1 MFEQIVDILR
11 KFIENPEYNIK
22 PETTLVD
29 ELGLNSLDVINIVV
43 AFEEKF
49 DIEIP
54 DRVIPGFK
62 TIADIEAYLS
72 QNV

>member
-1 MFEQIVDILR
+1 MFEQTVKIIR
-11 KFIENPEYNIK
+11 EFIENQAYDIK

-43 AFEEKF
+43 AFEEEF

-54 DRVIPGFK
+54 DRVIPGFR
-62 TIADIEAYLS
+62 TIGDIAAYLEK
-72 QNV
+72 NV